1 MKTKA
6 MKSIRTQM
14 LETVVSENLATDAVD
29 RDAGIIRGV
38 KILGRVSKNGR
49 VYSDKAMDDGVRI
62 YEGLKVNVDHPDKS
76 RPKAER
82 GFLEG
87 FGELRG
93 VTRRDDGVYGDL
105 HFLKSHSAAST
116 VCESAE
122 RFPKQ
127 FGLSHNAEGETVR
140 RDGQTV
146 VESLTSAVS
155 VDIVGRP
162 ATNEGIFES
171 VDADKGATV
180 VKTSIRK
187 LVESGKCAIYKAKH
201 LVEMEG
207 GDSALMDA
215 PYNMPMPMSNDGME
229 VEANPDEAIADA
241 FEQAVAAVVK
251 DESLDIAAKM
261 ARIEEIL
268 TAHETLKSGAAVPAE
283 PVAAD
288 VPVAESVVLESIKGL
303 RSLIESQ
310 SVKNAELSARL
321 TLMESRREVKPERVR
336 ALVEAKDDA
345 HRSLLLESW
354 PLVAGPAK
362 PATSRP
368 LMESAGASKPA
379 GDAKGFMQRIKSS
392 GNI

>member
-14 LETVVSENLATDAVD
+14 LETVVSESLAADAVD
-29 RDAGIIRGV
+29 REAGVIRGV

-93 VTRRDDGVYGDL
+93 VTRKDDGVYGDL
-105 HFLKSHSAAST
+105 HFLKSHPAASP

-187 LVESGKCAIYKAKH
+187 LVESGKCLIYKAKH

-207 GDSALMDA
+207 GDAALMDT
-215 PYNMPMPMSNDGME
+215 PYDMPMSDGGTE
-229 VEANPDEAIADA
+229 VEANPDEAIASA

-251 DESLDIAAKM
+251 DESLDVAAKL

-268 TAHETLKSGAAVPAE
+268 TAHETLKSGAAAPAE
-283 PVAAD
+283 TPAAD

-310 SVKNAELSARL
+310 SSKNAELAARL
-321 TLMESRREVKPERVR
+321 TLMESRREAKPERVK

-345 HRSLLLESW
+345 HRMLLLESW
-354 PLVAGPAK
+354 PLIAGPAK

-392 GNI
+392 GHI